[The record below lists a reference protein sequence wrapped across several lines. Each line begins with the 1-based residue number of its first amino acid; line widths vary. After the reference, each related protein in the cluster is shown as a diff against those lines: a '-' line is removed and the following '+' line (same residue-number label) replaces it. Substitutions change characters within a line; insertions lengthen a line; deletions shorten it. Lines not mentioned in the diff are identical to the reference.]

1 MEEQLKGNETWWLLV
16 MFYVFLIFINKV
28 GQVKLRTFIQSI
40 ELKEGYSQ
48 VMWLHIKL
56 YDKGTVPFLLVGT
69 PHTLF

>member
-1 MEEQLKGNETWWLLV
+1 MAISNVLGIFNCHKQRWAGQTED
-16 MFYVFLIFINKV
+16 FYSKHWTER
-28 GQVKLRTFIQSI
+28 GC
-40 ELKEGYSQ
+40 SQ